1 MANKPNNIIS
11 RADLTTYAHGIAQ
24 DEQAARNLIKALAPV
39 VPTGGTTGRYNK
51 FEDTQSFK
59 AYSNAGRAIGGQ
71 AHPITFLSDTADYTV
86 KPYGL
91 RISVDEFERRQAGE
105 QVSLLEQA
113 KVLSADLRELVIERA
128 MALPDDR
135 LSLGRF
141 KVIVLMVLWSQ
152 EQNLDTLI
160 VEELLS
166 DAEPEHLH

>member
-1 MANKPNNIIS
+1 MFDILVYLFENYVDF
-11 RADLTTYAHGIAQ
+11 ADFSKSGNQ
-24 DEQAARNLIKALAPV
+24 PDSP
-39 VPTGGTTGRYNK
+39 
-51 FEDTQSFK
+51 DS
-59 AYSNAGRAIGGQ
+59 
-71 AHPITFLSDTADYTV
+71 
-86 KPYGL
+86 
-91 RISVDEFERRQAGE
+91 QAGFSE
-105 QVSLLEQA
+105 EEISEALEWLQGLKATLPTRQLQADSRSLRAYTPDESAHLGADALGFLHFLEQA

>member
-1 MANKPNNIIS
+1 
-11 RADLTTYAHGIAQ
+11 
-24 DEQAARNLIKALAPV
+24 
-39 VPTGGTTGRYNK
+39 
-51 FEDTQSFK
+51 
-59 AYSNAGRAIGGQ
+59 
-71 AHPITFLSDTADYTV
+71 
-86 KPYGL
+86 
-91 RISVDEFERRQAGE
+91 
-105 QVSLLEQA
+105 
-113 KVLSADLRELVIERA
+113 

>member
-1 MANKPNNIIS
+1 MFDILVYLFENYVDF
-11 RADLTTYAHGIAQ
+11 ADFSKSGNQ
-24 DEQAARNLIKALAPV
+24 PDSPDSQA
-39 VPTGGTTGRYNK
+39 
-51 FEDTQSFK
+51 
-59 AYSNAGRAIGGQ
+59 
-71 AHPITFLSDTADYTV
+71 DTALSRKLTAAGFSEEEISEALEWLQGLKATLPTRQLQADARSLRAYT
-86 KPYGL
+86 P
-91 RISVDEFERRQAGE
+91 DESAHLGADALGF
-105 QVSLLEQA
+105 LHFLEQA